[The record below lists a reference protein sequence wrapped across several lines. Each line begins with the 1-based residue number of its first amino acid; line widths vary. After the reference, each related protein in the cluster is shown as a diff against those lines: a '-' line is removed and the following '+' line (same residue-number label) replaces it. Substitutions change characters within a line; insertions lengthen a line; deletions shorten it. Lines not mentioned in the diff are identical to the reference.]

1 MNTQANITKFFYQNG
16 KLVTLNVR
24 EQCSTVLRNRSQPLA
39 VIKGAD
45 NTGHA
50 DLLVTDEKN
59 TVFHIV
65 NTAGDAPLSYLPY
78 GYTSPLSSRLPLVGF
93 NGEPLEVLTKSYPLG
108 NGYRIYNPILM
119 RFYAPDELSPFAAGG
134 LNPYMYCQG
143 DPVGKIDPSG
153 QVPIVLKP
161 FNSFYKGI
169 KNLFFGRVPK
179 SKRPQPTPQQSRKKS
194 LTETARDQQGNSTN
208 PLIQNI
214 ARNERRQLLEQQA
227 SDLND
232 FKNYDLK
239 SVPAEIFE
247 SRLNIFNRRKDRI
260 KDLTTKYGLEPV
272 RRPPLNSYT
281 DRLSPTPTARDIRH
295 QW

>member
-78 GYTSPLSSRLPLVGF
+78 GYTSPLSSLLPLVGF

-119 RFYAPDELSPFAAGG
+119 RFYAPDKLSPFAAGG

-153 QVPIVLKP
+153 RIPVFLKP
-161 FNSFYKGI
+161 IQKFFKAI
-169 KNLFFGRVPK
+169 KKRILRRESRSAADHAATPPSATPPDVSTRVSPE
-179 SKRPQPTPQQSRKKS
+179 P
-194 LTETARDQQGNSTN
+194 
-208 PLIQNI
+208 
-214 ARNERRQLLEQQA
+214 
-227 SDLND
+227 LND
-232 FKNYDLK
+232 PILQQL
-239 SVPAEIFE
+239 AWG
-247 SRLNIFNRRKDRI
+247 DRHWKQVQHHHDI
-260 KDLTTKYGLEPV
+260 TDAKYYDLTTAPPDTLQSRLHINNARLKESSRLTREYGLEPA
-272 RRPPLNSYT
+272 RPYISAMTYHSS
-281 DRLSPTPTARDIRH
+281 SPPAQTKQIRH
-295 QW
+295 S